1 MTRTPTIC
9 HVLVW
14 TMLSQA
20 TALSV
25 QPTTA
30 IATPRALTHEFPAK
44 KLRGVLKSAA
54 HLEGKEHEEENN
66 LPADLMARGGEA
78 LMPPLSTLRTLY
90 QSYLRAIEERPFLTK
105 GITAAVVNFFGDI
118 LAQSLE
124 ASKAGT
130 AFVPNWIRLQGFFL
144 CGLIYTGPYVHAWY
158 QQLWKVGSW
167 MERKFDSP
175 NQVQTMAQLILD
187 QTIGV
192 CIFFSTYFYV
202 YEIIDALVSRR
213 CKSLQYT
220 RQIVVCLRRCTLLI
234 HLLLC
239 FALLVTFPAAGS
251 ARLVF
256 GYRKGHQKLW
266 PCFDHQLLLLASH

>member
-9 HVLVW
+9 HVLMW

-25 QPTTA
+25 QPTTGM
-30 IATPRALTHEFPAK
+30 ATPRALTHEFPAK
-44 KLRGVLKSAA
+44 IIRGVFIKKSAV
-54 HLEGKEHEEENN
+54 HLEGKEHEEEKNI
-66 LPADLMARGGEA
+66 PADLMARGGEA
-78 LMPPLSTLRTLY
+78 LRPPLSTLRTLY

-105 GITAAVVNFFGDI
+105 GITAAVVNFFGDM

-158 QQLWKVGSW
+158 QQLWKLGSW
-167 MERKFDSP
+167 MERKFNSP
-175 NQVQTMAQLILD
+175 KQVQTMAQLILD

-213 CKSLQYT
+213 RRSLQYT
-220 RQIVVCLRRCTLLI
+220 CQSVVCLRRCTLLI
-234 HLLLC
+234 HLFALLC
-239 FALLVTFPAAGS
+239 FARRFSCCWQFPS
-251 ARLVF
+251 CL
-256 GYRKGHQKLW
+256 
-266 PCFDHQLLLLASH
+266 QLLQRSPKALALF